1 VDPCEEAWDKP
12 RLYTDGWGKKLAYC
26 LAFSID
32 GATDVTQRYVRSSKY
47 ALERNRAPESV
58 LLHIMEEIKSMR
70 REKDEDR
77 LRLGEEDLRE
87 DRELR
92 GYTIHNVAHEV
103 AKLSVKSIQEGRS
116 SMRPLTDED
125 KARESRR
132 SVDNEWIRA
141 KGNSEQE

>member
-1 VDPCEEAWDKP
+1 
-12 RLYTDGWGKKLAYC
+12 
-26 LAFSID
+26 
-32 GATDVTQRYVRSSKY
+32 
-47 ALERNRAPESV
+47 
-58 LLHIMEEIKSMR
+58 MEEIKSMR